1 MAGFENDRSTIR
13 ESIAIK
19 CTATGLLRCYGGLN
33 VVIFDDW
40 LCAYLRFLFIY
51 KNYIYK

>member
-19 CTATGLLRCYGGLN
+19 CTAIGLLRCYGGLN
-33 VVIFDDW
+33 VVIFNDW
-40 LCAYLRFLFIY
+40 FCAYLRFLFIY